1 MSAVKRR
8 KQKLGA
14 GDRAF
19 NIVLGGLTTVSVVVI
34 LYPLIF
40 VLVASIS
47 DPMEIFQGNVWLW
60 PKGFNLE
67 AYKQV
72 FRNGDIFT
80 GYKNTLIYTVV
91 GTLVTIIITFSAAY
105 PLSRKKLYG
114 RSKLMG
120 FFLFTMFFSGG
131 MIPTY
136 LMVKNLGLYNT
147 MWAVILV
154 GTVSVYNI
162 IVARTFMQNT
172 IPEELYEA
180 ASMDGCGDIRVFFK
194 MVLPLSAPI
203 LAVLVLF
210 YGVNF
215 WNSYFNGLIY
225 LSERSAYPLQM
236 FLREILLNNM
246 ADSMIDTAG
255 MDISKFMVGES
266 IKYAVIIVSSVPIF
280 TKIEMHATLCIEAA
294 AAGKHIFSQKP
305 FAYNIEEGRK
315 IIRAVDEAGVKLTP
329 SFMHSY
335 MDGSIVARRIVEE
348 GKIGEIRH
356 IRMRNATKNPFDSAP
371 GYGGCMMDIG
381 CHGMDLIHTVAGS
394 SIEDVFALHLSPRD
408 EKRREEFGER
418 ANLNGVENTAIL
430 NYRLASGATVFH
442 EVFWTQVAQTNRFEM
457 EIYGAKGVIYLYN
470 PHRSDIVYYGWN
482 LDGHPRKDI
491 HWQAAP
497 VDPQF
502 FGYIHHKT
510 FVDDLLNGTNNSKTA
525 RDAFVPLQVV
535 EAARRSFESGRIER
549 VLGI

>member
-1 MSAVKRR
+1 MKKIRF
-8 KQKLGA
+8 G
-14 GDRAF
+14 
-19 NIVLGGLTTVSVVVI
+19 VI
-34 LYPLIF
+34 
-40 VLVASIS
+40 
-47 DPMEIFQGNVWLW
+47 
-60 PKGFNLE
+60 
-67 AYKQV
+67 
-72 FRNGDIFT
+72 
-80 GYKNTLIYTVV
+80 
-91 GTLVTIIITFSAAY
+91 
-105 PLSRKKLYG
+105 
-114 RSKLMG
+114 
-120 FFLFTMFFSGG
+120 
-131 MIPTY
+131 
-136 LMVKNLGLYNT
+136 
-147 MWAVILV
+147 
-154 GTVSVYNI
+154 
-162 IVARTFMQNT
+162 
-172 IPEELYEA
+172 
-180 ASMDGCGDIRVFFK
+180 GCGSIVNEYHLPALRRVEGAQLVWACDLIEERAQKAKDDFGFEKYTLDYHDI
-194 MVLPLSAPI
+194 LNDSSI
-203 LAVLVLF
+203 DAVC
-210 YGVNF
+210 
-215 WNSYFNGLIY
+215 
-225 LSERSAYPLQM
+225 
-236 FLREILLNNM
+236 
-246 ADSMIDTAG
+246 
-255 MDISKFMVGES
+255 
-266 IKYAVIIVSSVPIF
+266 IF

-335 MDGSIVARRIVEE
+335 MDGSIAARRIVEE

-394 SIEDVFALHLSPRD
+394 SIEEVFALHLSPRD

-525 RDAFVPLQVV
+525 RDAFMPLQVV

>member
-1 MSAVKRR
+1 MKKMVKMLQGGRTAAPARTRAEKRARGRQRRRRVLTKLNQSKSLYLFLIPAIVYFIIFCYLPMYGVQIAFKYYSPRLGIWGSTWTGMENLNRFFDSYYFWRLLRNTVGLSLYNLIVAFPFPILLALVFNEVKSPKLKKAV
-8 KQKLGA
+8 QTISYA
-14 GDRAF
+14 PHF
-19 NIVLGGLTTVSVVVI
+19 ISVVV
-34 LYPLIF
+34 
-40 VLVASIS
+40 
-47 DPMEIFQGNVWLW
+47 
-60 PKGFNLE
+60 
-67 AYKQV
+67 
-72 FRNGDIFT
+72 
-80 GYKNTLIYTVV
+80 
-91 GTLVTIIITFSAAY
+91 
-105 PLSRKKLYG
+105 
-114 RSKLMG
+114 
-120 FFLFTMFFSGG
+120 
-131 MIPTY
+131 
-136 LMVKNLGLYNT
+136 
-147 MWAVILV
+147 LV
-154 GTVSVYNI
+154 G
-162 IVARTFMQNT
+162 
-172 IPEELYEA
+172 
-180 ASMDGCGDIRVFFK
+180 
-194 MVLPLSAPI
+194 
-203 LAVLVLF
+203 
-210 YGVNF
+210 
-215 WNSYFNGLIY
+215 
-225 LSERSAYPLQM
+225 
-236 FLREILLNNM
+236 
-246 ADSMIDTAG
+246 
-255 MDISKFMVGES
+255 
-266 IKYAVIIVSSVPIF
+266 IF

-335 MDGSIVARRIVEE
+335 MDGSIAARRIVEE

-394 SIEDVFALHLSPRD
+394 SIEEVFALHLSPRD

>member
-1 MSAVKRR
+1 MKKIRF
-8 KQKLGA
+8 G
-14 GDRAF
+14 
-19 NIVLGGLTTVSVVVI
+19 VI
-34 LYPLIF
+34 
-40 VLVASIS
+40 
-47 DPMEIFQGNVWLW
+47 
-60 PKGFNLE
+60 
-67 AYKQV
+67 
-72 FRNGDIFT
+72 
-80 GYKNTLIYTVV
+80 
-91 GTLVTIIITFSAAY
+91 
-105 PLSRKKLYG
+105 
-114 RSKLMG
+114 
-120 FFLFTMFFSGG
+120 
-131 MIPTY
+131 
-136 LMVKNLGLYNT
+136 
-147 MWAVILV
+147 
-154 GTVSVYNI
+154 
-162 IVARTFMQNT
+162 
-172 IPEELYEA
+172 
-180 ASMDGCGDIRVFFK
+180 GCGSIANEYHLPALRRVEGAQLVWACDLIEERAQKAKDDFGFEKYTLDYHDI
-194 MVLPLSAPI
+194 LNDSSI
-203 LAVLVLF
+203 DAVC
-210 YGVNF
+210 
-215 WNSYFNGLIY
+215 
-225 LSERSAYPLQM
+225 
-236 FLREILLNNM
+236 
-246 ADSMIDTAG
+246 
-255 MDISKFMVGES
+255 
-266 IKYAVIIVSSVPIF
+266 IF

-335 MDGSIVARRIVEE
+335 MDGSIAARRIVEE

-394 SIEDVFALHLSPRD
+394 SIEEVFALHLSPRD

-502 FGYIHHKT
+502 FGYMLDTAAATGRTLGVI
-510 FVDDLLNGTNNSKTA
+510 FQNRYNAGSQLIRRCLDNGDLGEV
-525 RDAFVPLQVV
+525 R
-535 EAARRSFESGRIER
+535 AARVLLTWDRSPEYYSQSDWKGTWDKEGGGVIIDQAIHTLDLMRWFIGRPVTGVQASLANRTHPDIPVEDTAEGRVEFEGGAYGAFYVMNHYCTDEPVRLELACTRGKAVMEGPKARVELNNGLTCLADNDPTQMFEYGDVKQYWGTSHVKQIGNFYQSLLGLAPMYVTAENAFLTQEMICALYEHGRRHFVREVR
-549 VLGI
+549 

>member
-1 MSAVKRR
+1 MK
-8 KQKLGA
+8 KWLG
-14 GDRAF
+14 
-19 NIVLGGLTTVSVVVI
+19 
-34 LYPLIF
+34 
-40 VLVASIS
+40 
-47 DPMEIFQGNVWLW
+47 
-60 PKGFNLE
+60 
-67 AYKQV
+67 
-72 FRNGDIFT
+72 
-80 GYKNTLIYTVV
+80 
-91 GTLVTIIITFSAAY
+91 
-105 PLSRKKLYG
+105 
-114 RSKLMG
+114 
-120 FFLFTMFFSGG
+120 
-131 MIPTY
+131 
-136 LMVKNLGLYNT
+136 
-147 MWAVILV
+147 
-154 GTVSVYNI
+154 
-162 IVARTFMQNT
+162 
-172 IPEELYEA
+172 
-180 ASMDGCGDIRVFFK
+180 
-194 MVLPLSAPI
+194 
-203 LAVLVLF
+203 
-210 YGVNF
+210 
-215 WNSYFNGLIY
+215 
-225 LSERSAYPLQM
+225 
-236 FLREILLNNM
+236 
-246 ADSMIDTAG
+246 
-255 MDISKFMVGES
+255 
-266 IKYAVIIVSSVPIF
+266 IF

-335 MDGSIVARRIVEE
+335 MDGSIAARRIVEE

>member
-1 MSAVKRR
+1 
-8 KQKLGA
+8 
-14 GDRAF
+14 
-19 NIVLGGLTTVSVVVI
+19 
-34 LYPLIF
+34 
-40 VLVASIS
+40 
-47 DPMEIFQGNVWLW
+47 
-60 PKGFNLE
+60 
-67 AYKQV
+67 
-72 FRNGDIFT
+72 
-80 GYKNTLIYTVV
+80 
-91 GTLVTIIITFSAAY
+91 
-105 PLSRKKLYG
+105 
-114 RSKLMG
+114 
-120 FFLFTMFFSGG
+120 
-131 MIPTY
+131 
-136 LMVKNLGLYNT
+136 
-147 MWAVILV
+147 
-154 GTVSVYNI
+154 
-162 IVARTFMQNT
+162 
-172 IPEELYEA
+172 
-180 ASMDGCGDIRVFFK
+180 
-194 MVLPLSAPI
+194 
-203 LAVLVLF
+203 
-210 YGVNF
+210 
-215 WNSYFNGLIY
+215 
-225 LSERSAYPLQM
+225 
-236 FLREILLNNM
+236 
-246 ADSMIDTAG
+246 
-255 MDISKFMVGES
+255 
-266 IKYAVIIVSSVPIF
+266 
-280 TKIEMHATLCIEAA
+280 
-294 AAGKHIFSQKP
+294 
-305 FAYNIEEGRK
+305 
-315 IIRAVDEAGVKLTP
+315 
-329 SFMHSY
+329 MHSY
-335 MDGSIVARRIVEE
+335 MDGSIAARRIVEE

-394 SIEDVFALHLSPRD
+394 SIEEVFALHLSPRD

>member
-1 MSAVKRR
+1 MKKIRF
-8 KQKLGA
+8 G
-14 GDRAF
+14 
-19 NIVLGGLTTVSVVVI
+19 VI
-34 LYPLIF
+34 
-40 VLVASIS
+40 
-47 DPMEIFQGNVWLW
+47 
-60 PKGFNLE
+60 
-67 AYKQV
+67 
-72 FRNGDIFT
+72 
-80 GYKNTLIYTVV
+80 
-91 GTLVTIIITFSAAY
+91 
-105 PLSRKKLYG
+105 
-114 RSKLMG
+114 
-120 FFLFTMFFSGG
+120 
-131 MIPTY
+131 
-136 LMVKNLGLYNT
+136 
-147 MWAVILV
+147 
-154 GTVSVYNI
+154 
-162 IVARTFMQNT
+162 
-172 IPEELYEA
+172 
-180 ASMDGCGDIRVFFK
+180 GCGSIANEYHLPALRRVEGAQLVWACDLIEERAQKAKDDFGFEKYTLDYHDI
-194 MVLPLSAPI
+194 LNDSSI
-203 LAVLVLF
+203 DAVC
-210 YGVNF
+210 
-215 WNSYFNGLIY
+215 
-225 LSERSAYPLQM
+225 
-236 FLREILLNNM
+236 
-246 ADSMIDTAG
+246 
-255 MDISKFMVGES
+255 
-266 IKYAVIIVSSVPIF
+266 IF

-335 MDGSIVARRIVEE
+335 MDGSIAARRIVEE

-394 SIEDVFALHLSPRD
+394 SIEEVFALHLSPRD

-491 HWQAAP
+491 HWQVAP

-510 FVDDLLNGTNNSKTA
+510 FVDDLLNGTNNSKPCAGTGHAGLCLAVRDRAQQEHAAPPDGRRRCRDRGRAGHCGKRDGKWPYAHGVHRAAFGRRRNLA
-525 RDAFVPLQVV
+525 REALAFRGGKNSC
-535 EAARRSFESGRIER
+535 RRAGQR
-549 VLGI
+549 L

>member
-1 MSAVKRR
+1 MKKIRF
-8 KQKLGA
+8 G
-14 GDRAF
+14 
-19 NIVLGGLTTVSVVVI
+19 VI
-34 LYPLIF
+34 
-40 VLVASIS
+40 
-47 DPMEIFQGNVWLW
+47 
-60 PKGFNLE
+60 
-67 AYKQV
+67 
-72 FRNGDIFT
+72 
-80 GYKNTLIYTVV
+80 
-91 GTLVTIIITFSAAY
+91 
-105 PLSRKKLYG
+105 
-114 RSKLMG
+114 
-120 FFLFTMFFSGG
+120 
-131 MIPTY
+131 
-136 LMVKNLGLYNT
+136 
-147 MWAVILV
+147 
-154 GTVSVYNI
+154 
-162 IVARTFMQNT
+162 
-172 IPEELYEA
+172 
-180 ASMDGCGDIRVFFK
+180 GCGSIANEYHLPALRRVEGAQLVWACDLIEERAQKAKDDFGFEKYTLDYHDI
-194 MVLPLSAPI
+194 LNDSSI
-203 LAVLVLF
+203 DAVC
-210 YGVNF
+210 
-215 WNSYFNGLIY
+215 
-225 LSERSAYPLQM
+225 
-236 FLREILLNNM
+236 
-246 ADSMIDTAG
+246 
-255 MDISKFMVGES
+255 
-266 IKYAVIIVSSVPIF
+266 IF

-335 MDGSIVARRIVEE
+335 MDGSIAARRIVEE

-381 CHGMDLIHTVAGS
+381 CHGVDLIHTVAGS
-394 SIEDVFALHLSPRD
+394 SIEEVFALHLSPRD

-549 VLGI
+549 VLGIQKAYITRVGEGPFPTEQRFPEDGGEGEEAEVGEMLCAVGHEFGVTTGRKRRCGWFDAVIARYAAEVNGLTDVALTKLDVLSAFDTIKVCTAYECEGKVYDYFPMQQSVLFHAKPVYEELPGWKGVDITECRTFEELPENAQRYVEYLEKITGVPVSIIAVGPDRDQTIMRGWDR

>member
-19 NIVLGGLTTVSVVVI
+19 NIVLGGLTAVSVVVI

-162 IVARTFMQNT
+162 IVARTFMLDTAAATGRTLGVIFQNRYNAGSQLIRRCLDNGDLGEVRAARVLLT
-172 IPEELYEA
+172 WDRSPEYYSQSDWKGTWDKEGGGVIIDQAIHTLDLMRWFIGRPVTGVQASLANRTHPDIPVEDTAEGRVEFEGGAYGAFYVMNHYCTDEPVRLELACTRGKAVMEGPKARVELNNGLTCLADNDPTQMFEYGDVKQYWGTSHVKQIGNFYQSLLGLAPMYVTAENAFLTQEMICALYEH
-180 ASMDGCGDIRVFFK
+180 GRRHFV
-194 MVLPLSAPI
+194 
-203 LAVLVLF
+203 
-210 YGVNF
+210 
-215 WNSYFNGLIY
+215 
-225 LSERSAYPLQM
+225 
-236 FLREILLNNM
+236 RE
-246 ADSMIDTAG
+246 
-255 MDISKFMVGES
+255 V
-266 IKYAVIIVSSVPIF
+266 
-280 TKIEMHATLCIEAA
+280 
-294 AAGKHIFSQKP
+294 
-305 FAYNIEEGRK
+305 R
-315 IIRAVDEAGVKLTP
+315 
-329 SFMHSY
+329 
-335 MDGSIVARRIVEE
+335 
-348 GKIGEIRH
+348 
-356 IRMRNATKNPFDSAP
+356 
-371 GYGGCMMDIG
+371 
-381 CHGMDLIHTVAGS
+381 
-394 SIEDVFALHLSPRD
+394 
-408 EKRREEFGER
+408 
-418 ANLNGVENTAIL
+418 
-430 NYRLASGATVFH
+430 
-442 EVFWTQVAQTNRFEM
+442 
-457 EIYGAKGVIYLYN
+457 
-470 PHRSDIVYYGWN
+470 
-482 LDGHPRKDI
+482 
-491 HWQAAP
+491 
-497 VDPQF
+497 
-502 FGYIHHKT
+502 
-510 FVDDLLNGTNNSKTA
+510 
-525 RDAFVPLQVV
+525 
-535 EAARRSFESGRIER
+535 
-549 VLGI
+549 

>member
-1 MSAVKRR
+1 
-8 KQKLGA
+8 
-14 GDRAF
+14 
-19 NIVLGGLTTVSVVVI
+19 
-34 LYPLIF
+34 
-40 VLVASIS
+40 
-47 DPMEIFQGNVWLW
+47 
-60 PKGFNLE
+60 
-67 AYKQV
+67 
-72 FRNGDIFT
+72 
-80 GYKNTLIYTVV
+80 
-91 GTLVTIIITFSAAY
+91 
-105 PLSRKKLYG
+105 
-114 RSKLMG
+114 
-120 FFLFTMFFSGG
+120 
-131 MIPTY
+131 
-136 LMVKNLGLYNT
+136 
-147 MWAVILV
+147 
-154 GTVSVYNI
+154 
-162 IVARTFMQNT
+162 
-172 IPEELYEA
+172 
-180 ASMDGCGDIRVFFK
+180 
-194 MVLPLSAPI
+194 
-203 LAVLVLF
+203 
-210 YGVNF
+210 
-215 WNSYFNGLIY
+215 
-225 LSERSAYPLQM
+225 
-236 FLREILLNNM
+236 
-246 ADSMIDTAG
+246 
-255 MDISKFMVGES
+255 MDIDD
-266 IKYAVIIVSSVPIF
+266 
-280 TKIEMHATLCIEAA
+280 
-294 AAGKHIFSQKP
+294 AGKHIFSQKP

-335 MDGSIVARRIVEE
+335 MDGSIAARRIVEE

-394 SIEDVFALHLSPRD
+394 SIEEVFALHLSPRD